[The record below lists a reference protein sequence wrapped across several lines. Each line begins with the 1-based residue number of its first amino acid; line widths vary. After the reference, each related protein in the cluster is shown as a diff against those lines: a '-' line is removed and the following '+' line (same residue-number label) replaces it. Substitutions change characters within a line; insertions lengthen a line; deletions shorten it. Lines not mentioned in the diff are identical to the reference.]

1 MIARLRFSQKV
12 GLMPIVAG
20 IGYVLILV
28 MSVTLGRRSEARLSL
43 IEHGYA
49 PSLDLSRDLDDQLAT
64 LQRAM
69 QDAVAAKD
77 PEMVAATAQVKT
89 AFHTLLDSARTNPVA
104 DSTELAG
111 LGRQF
116 DAYYAVA
123 RGASERL
130 LAMETGDA
138 VVAALQDMTN
148 RYNAI
153 DQFLQQRTERDRAAM
168 AAGFADAQRSQR
180 VAIWSTVIVTVLGLG
195 VLVTLSIVI
204 IRGVSQ
210 TLREFSRGFMR
221 LSGGDFSTQFAVTTH
236 DEFADLSRQANDMMT
251 RLGEIMGAVLRT
263 ARTVAEAGEEL
274 SASANRLQTGAEHQ
288 SSSAEQTS
296 SAMIEMATQIEQVAQ
311 SAHELA
317 TTVEETA
324 ASIQEM
330 GASADQVATN
340 SESLVSSVEET
351 ATTIEQMAASIDAI
365 AKRVRVVEEVS
376 RRASGTVNE
385 RGQELARVIQG
396 IGSSSQDIG
405 KIVAIIEEIADQT
418 NLLALNA
425 AIEAARAGE
434 VGRGFAVVAEEVRRL
449 AERSVDSVREIG
461 RTIETVQEGTTRAV
475 DLTQAVLQDIVGSVE
490 ETSRLVS
497 EAHDATEEQARG
509 VSVIVSATSRMQDI
523 TQQLAGA
530 AREQSNGTRSIMQAV
545 DTMTRMTQQVAE
557 ATREQKRGGDLI
569 VKATEEVTQVAR
581 QTLTSSGQVAETTV
595 KLTREAESLRDLSSR
610 FAA

>member
-1 MIARLRFSQKV
+1 MIVRLRFSQKV

-20 IGYVLILV
+20 VGFVLILLV
-28 MSVTLGRRSEARLSL
+28 SVALGRRSEHRLSL
-43 IEHGYA
+43 IEGGYA
-49 PSLDLSRDLDDQLAT
+49 PSLDLSRNLEEQMSL
-64 LQRAM
+64 LQRSM
-69 QDAVAAKD
+69 QDAVAAMD
-77 PEMVAATAQVKT
+77 PELVTATEGIRV
-89 AFHTLLDSARTNPVA
+89 AFHRLLDSAGTNPVA
-104 DSTELAG
+104 DARELAD

-116 DAYYAVA
+116 DAYYTVA
-123 RGASERL
+123 RATSERML
-130 LAMETGDA
+130 RMESGEA
-138 VVAALQDMTN
+138 VTAALEDMTN
-148 RYNAI
+148 RYNGV
-153 DQFLQQRTERDRAAM
+153 DQLLLERTERDRAAM
-168 AAGFADAQRSQR
+168 AAGFRDAHASQR
-180 VAIWSTVIVTVLGLG
+180 LDVWTTAGVTVVGLALLI
-195 VLVTLSIVI
+195 VLSFII

-210 TLREFSRGFMR
+210 SLREFSQGFNRM
-221 LSGGDFSTQFAVTTH
+221 SAGDFATPFAVSTS
-236 DEFADLSRQANDMMT
+236 DEFGALSHQANAMMG
-251 RLGEIMGAVLRT
+251 RLGDILGAVLRT
-263 ARTVAEAGEEL
+263 AQTVAEAGEEL
-274 SASANRLQTGAEHQ
+274 SVSAGRLQAGAEHQ

-296 SAMIEMATQIEQVAQ
+296 SAMVEMASQIEQVAQ

-317 TTVEETA
+317 ATVEETA

-330 GASADQVATN
+330 GASADQVAGN
-340 SESLVSSVEET
+340 SESLVHSVEET

-385 RGQELARVIQG
+385 RGRELARVIQG
-396 IGSSSQDIG
+396 IGTSSQDIG

-425 AIEAARAGE
+425 AIEAARAGD

-461 RTIETVQEGTTRAV
+461 RTIESVQNGTARAV
-475 DLTQAVLQDIVGSVE
+475 ELTQAVLQDIVGSVE

-497 EAHDATEEQARG
+497 ETNDATEEQARG
-509 VSVIVSATSRMQDI
+509 VSVIVGATTRMQEI

-545 DTMTRMTQQVAE
+545 TMMTRMTQQVAE

-569 VKATEEVTQVAR
+569 VKATEEVTHVAR
-581 QTLTSSGQVAETTV
+581 QTLVSSEHVAETTL
-595 KLTREAESLRDLSSR
+595 KLTREAESLRDISSR

>member
-1 MIARLRFSQKV
+1 MIANLRFSQKV

-20 IGYVLILV
+20 VGFVLLLV
-28 MSVTLGRRSEARLSL
+28 VSVALGQRSDRRLSL

-49 PSLDLSRDLDDQLAT
+49 PSLDLSRDLEGQLAS

-69 QDAVAAKD
+69 QDAVAAMD
-77 PEMVAATAQVKT
+77 PELVGATEDIGA
-89 AFHTLLDSARTNPVA
+89 AFHRLLDTARSNPVA
-104 DSTELAG
+104 DSAELAD

-116 DAYYAVA
+116 DAYYRVA
-123 RGASERL
+123 RATSERML
-130 LAMETGDA
+130 RMETGDA
-138 VVAALQDMTN
+138 VIAALEDMTN

-153 DQFLQQRTERDRAAM
+153 DQHLLERTERDRAAM
-168 AAGFADAQRSQR
+168 AAGFQSAHASQR
-180 VAIWSTVIVTVLGLG
+180 LDLLVTVAVTVLALGLLV
-195 VLVTLSIVI
+195 VLSVII

-210 TLREFSRGFMR
+210 SLREFAHGFARM
-221 LSGGDFSTQFAVTTH
+221 SGGDFTTAFSVSAH
-236 DEFADLSRQANDMMT
+236 DEFGALSRQADDMRA
-251 RLGEIMGAVLRT
+251 RLGEILGAVLRT

-274 SASANRLQTGAEHQ
+274 SASAGRLQSGAEHQ

-296 SAMIEMATQIEQVAQ
+296 SAMVEMATQIEQVAQ

-317 TTVEETA
+317 ATVEETA

-330 GASADQVATN
+330 GASADQVAGN
-340 SESLVSSVEET
+340 SESLVQSVEET

-385 RGQELARVIQG
+385 RGRELAQVIQG
-396 IGSSSQDIG
+396 IGASSKDIG

-461 RTIETVQEGTTRAV
+461 RTVETVQQGTSRAV
-475 DLTQAVLQDIVGSVE
+475 DLTQAVLQDIVGSVD

-509 VSVIVSATSRMQDI
+509 VSVIVAATSRMQDI

-545 DTMTRMTQQVAE
+545 ETMTRMTQQVAE

-569 VKATEEVTQVAR
+569 VKATEEVTHVAR